1 MTAAVTAGLE
11 QQLKTDQK
19 AAKIEID
26 RFLDGFLVQAGSP
39 GYLDFA
45 QSRDKAEALR
55 AFKQVAAVFGRDLAE
70 VPFITKYEL
79 TSDIPADRALPM
91 VKRMAKRSW
100 ICTSGFPTP

>member
-1 MTAAVTAGLE
+1 MQKCKDAVWKSYTDTSEQLLSDTSLRDMTAAVTAGLE

-45 QSRDKAEALR
+45 QSRDKPEALR
-55 AFKQVAAVFGRDLAE
+55 AFKQVAGGVRTRPGGGAVFHE
-70 VPFITKYEL
+70 VRV
-79 TSDIPADRALPM
+79 DQ
-91 VKRMAKRSW
+91 
-100 ICTSGFPTP
+100 